1 MSSRAHDADLGV
13 AIGMVRTCDVDIG
26 SMTMFSTSTGS
37 SVKWSSDHVI
47 ASSHE

>member
-1 MSSRAHDADLGV
+1 MSSRAHDAGPGV
-13 AIGMVRTCDVDIG
+13 AIGMARTCDVDIG